1 MANSKYFKFKV
12 SKKQLKESYELRLAA
27 QFGDRKAKERLALY
41 NRRMKELRKMDYKQE
56 WIVDGKILN
65 RKKMML
71 YIVTQI
77 SEGISLP
84 ELCEVRGMPTM
95 QEIYSWFDNHP
106 DFLREYER
114 AEEIRG
120 HRLGEKALDIGINTD
135 RENVQADK
143 LKVDVLLRHAARSN
157 KRFQD
162 KQVIEQKDEYAQMT
176 VEQIRDRVRRMLEA
190 DPSLKSVLDA
200 SGLQDGLG
208 TATPLPALSVQSL
221 DPDEMD
227 TPELDDSVP
236 TDTENHQIHEA
247 ESLTDL

>member
-1 MANSKYFKFKV
+1 MATGKYFKFKV

-27 QFGDRKAKERLALY
+27 QFGDRKAKDRLEFY

-84 ELCEVRGMPTM
+84 ELCAVRGMPTM

-120 HRLGEKALDIGINTD
+120 HRLGEKALDIGVNTD
-135 RENVQADK
+135 RENVAADK

-157 KRFQD
+157 RRYQD
-162 KQVIEQKDEYAQMT
+162 KQVIEQKDEYASMT
-176 VEQIRDRVRRMLEA
+176 IEQIKERVRRMLEA
-190 DPSLKSVLDA
+190 DPSLRSALGA
-200 SGLQDGLG
+200 SGLQDDLG
-208 TATPLPALSVQSL
+208 NGEPLPALSVQSL

-227 TPELDDSVP
+227 TLDLDDSAP
-236 TDTENHQIHEA
+236 IN
-247 ESLTDL
+247 LP